1 MRRKYKRFLIMLS
14 LACLSVVLV
23 NRVDYAIGLNDNT
36 GSQTKYRS
44 EEVVAVVDK
53 QNEQN
58 PHEICKPHGSR
69 TAEVIARAVDTSGDE
84 HVFWL
89 YTRGNKT
96 GNTDARA
103 NFFFKVTTLLG
114 PICGV
119 SYDPFIDTAITDR
132 IELDTARSLSLQSYQ
147 HSIDEAGGMENFKLD
162 FKNNLEEQ
170 NLDPFERPKFTS
182 VDVWAWKQI
191 GLNVPSDQYVLQDID
206 RNYKYDK
213 SGPIGF

>member
-1 MRRKYKRFLIMLS
+1 MKRKYKRFLIVLS

-23 NRVDYAIGLNDNT
+23 NRIDYAIGLNDNI
-36 GSQTKYRS
+36 GSQSKYRA
-44 EEVVAVVDK
+44 EEVLAVAAQQAMQD
-53 QNEQN
+53 
-58 PHEICKPHGSR
+58 PHEGCRPYGSR
-69 TAEVIARAVDTSGDE
+69 TAEIIARAVDSRGYE

-89 YTRGNKT
+89 YTRGEV
-96 GNTDARA
+96 GNTDTGA

-114 PICGV
+114 PVCGV
-119 SYDPFIDTAITDR
+119 SYDPFVDTAITDR

-147 HSIDEAGGMENFKLD
+147 HSINEASGIENFKSD

-170 NLDPFERPKFTS
+170 NLDPFERPEFTS
-182 VDVWAWKQI
+182 VDVWVWKQI
-191 GLNVPSDQYVLQDID
+191 GLNVPSDQYVLQNID